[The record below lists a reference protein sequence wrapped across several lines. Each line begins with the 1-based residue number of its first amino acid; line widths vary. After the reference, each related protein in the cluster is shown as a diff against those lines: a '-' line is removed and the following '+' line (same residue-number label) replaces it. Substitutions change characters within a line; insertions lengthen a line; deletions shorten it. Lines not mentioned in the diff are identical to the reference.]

1 MSISAMYL
9 MNSRTTLNIHLRYGQ
24 GVGWG
29 ITILLMD
36 DKRKT
41 SGISDSFTLKSGFN
55 FSSSSSKI
63 QTLLDVLARMAL
75 LGALH
80 KKIQLQKRC
89 VLRLPGACH
98 PHLTKVRPVSAKG
111 LPVSLAVSHYPL

>member
-1 MSISAMYL
+1 MD
-9 MNSRTTLNIHLRYGQ
+9 G
-24 GVGWG
+24 GWG

-75 LGALH
+75 LGALC

-89 VLRLPGACH
+89 VLRLPRACH